1 MSKSNSKNYKY
12 LQAILNNMSE
22 LDRFKFEDEGYDFP
36 FYNKNPYVPKW
47 GWIVL
52 VLVFLAGTV
61 LSMSNKLHFAILTCV
76 VFIVPV
82 LYFLKWDYKAI
93 FRKPSLR
100 DIALAVALFVGYLV
114 YALIMDMLLQQ
125 VGIVSSGI
133 VEPNSITVMTLV
145 TSAFSIMGE
154 EFIKFIPF
162 MFFLRV
168 IYKYSNNR
176 KLSVIL
182 SLALVIVMFASLH
195 AFNPI
200 MLIFSLFIQGVGSLF
215 EFFAYI
221 KTKNIWVSYLCHLFT
236 DEFIFI
242 ITMLGFA

>member
-1 MSKSNSKNYKY
+1 MVE
-12 LQAILNNMSE
+12 IGW
-22 LDRFKFEDEGYDFP
+22 FKFEDKDYDFP
-36 FYNKNPYVPKW
+36 FYDKNPYVPKW

-52 VLVFLAGTV
+52 FFVFLVGSV
-61 LSMSNKLHFAILTCV
+61 LTISEKLPSAILCCI

-82 LYFLKWDYKAI
+82 LYFLNWDYKAI
-93 FRKPSLR
+93 FRKPSGR
-100 DIALAVALFVGYLV
+100 DILLAVALFVGYMIF
-114 YALIMDMLLQQ
+114 AMIMSTILEQ
-125 VGIVSSGI
+125 VGIVGGGLVEESSVTI
-133 VEPNSITVMTLV
+133 MTVFT
-145 TSAFSIMGE
+145 AIFSLMGE

-182 SLALVIVMFASLH
+182 SVALVIVMFASLH
-195 AFNPI
+195 AYNHV
-200 MLIFSLFIQGVGSLF
+200 MLIFALFIQGVGSLF

-242 ITMLGFA
+242 ITMLGFV